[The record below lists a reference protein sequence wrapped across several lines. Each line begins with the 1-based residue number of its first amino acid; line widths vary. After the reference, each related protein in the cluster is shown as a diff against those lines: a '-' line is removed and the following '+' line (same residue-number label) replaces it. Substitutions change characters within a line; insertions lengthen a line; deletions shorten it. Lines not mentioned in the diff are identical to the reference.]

1 LHRVSTTVVL
11 WMVFVEAAVL
21 GIGLAVGFPRFG
33 PHDLARAAL
42 LLAGALLLNYSAPP
56 LVGATASAAG
66 APAAVVLVVLPALT
80 AMFWTAGC
88 FFRLIATAL
97 ARAPF

>member
-1 LHRVSTTVVL
+1 VNATVVL
-11 WMVFVEAAVL
+11 SMVFVEAAVL

-33 PHDLARAAL
+33 PRDLARAAL

-56 LVGATASAAG
+56 LVGATVATAG

-88 FFRLIATAL
+88 FFRLVAATL
-97 ARAPF
+97 ARTSF